1 MKRIN
6 LANTQNKVSQ
16 LCLGCMMMGTAMD
29 KETSFE
35 VLDHFVE
42 LGGNFLDTA
51 NCYAWW
57 MGKGEF
63 IGDESENVIGEWL
76 RVRKCRHDIVLA
88 TKVGGRLKDPHGIRD
103 ASGVPEWHRV
113 KEEYEGLSD
122 KVIRKG
128 VEDSLKRLNTDY
140 IDLYFAHVFDEK
152 TPLDET
158 METFNDLIKEGKI
171 RSIGCSNIN
180 VQQIQKANAISRGN
194 FAPYVAMQQEYSY
207 LHPNPVLDNGIIE
220 HADSQMFECMKQE
233 DMAFMAYSPLLKGIY
248 GDRKKREQ
256 YYNWHLFNN
265 EPNLKKLEL
274 VEKISNE
281 LGITGNQLVLAWLL
295 RHDPQ
300 IIPLIGFSRKEQYM
314 ENIKAADIRLSDTHF
329 EMLNALDK

>member
-6 LANTQNKVSQ
+6 FANTEHKVSQ

-29 KETSFE
+29 KKTSFE

-42 LGGNFLDTA
+42 IGGNFLDTA
-51 NCYAWW
+51 NCYSWW

-76 RVRKCRHDIVLA
+76 KKRKCREDIFLA
-88 TKVGGRLKDPHGIRD
+88 TKVGGRLKDPYHIRD
-103 ASGVPEWHRV
+103 ANGVPEWHRV
-113 KEEYEGLSD
+113 RDEYEGLSA

-140 IDLYFAHVFDEK
+140 IDLYFSHVFDEK

-171 RSIGCSNIN
+171 RYIGCSNIN
-180 VQQIQKANAISRGN
+180 VQQIKKANAISRGN

-207 LHPNPVLDNGIIE
+207 LHPSRDMDSGIIE
-220 HADSQMFECMKQE
+220 HADSQMFECMNQE

-265 EPNLKKLEL
+265 ELNIKKLEL

-281 LGITGNQLVLAWLL
+281 IGITGNQLVLAWLL

-300 IIPLIGFSRKEQYM
+300 IITLIGFSRKEHYM
-314 ENIKAADIRLSDTHF
+314 ENIKAADIKLSDTHMA
-329 EMLNALDK
+329 MLNALDK